1 MNQLSIVNCQFSIE
15 LREQLLA
22 GPDYFT
28 CERMH
33 TRMQKIRCL
42 DRQEKGIPV
51 EMGYKREIPSECAD
65 CPQGREI
72 KAELQKKDQSTE
84 DSMQRKTG
92 ICSECKKEKEIA
104 ARGMCKICY
113 DTWRRKE
120 LTKHRS
126 YSLATM
132 GVNYGEEVSVAEES
146 EDAGIPFVFKD
157 INVGKTCLLQGCAEP
172 QAAKGRCKKHYNEA
186 YLAEK
191 NRMKREGI
199 MGPVVITDLRYLK
212 DSKDTI
218 EADDSIDMT
227 ESAGSVESTTAGE
240 TWIIV
245 DFEQLPKLFEHLR
258 QRAAQELRTPEQQ
271 ALYFIREA
279 LHDQ

>member
-1 MNQLSIVNCQFSIE
+1 
-15 LREQLLA
+15 
-22 GPDYFT
+22 
-28 CERMH
+28 
-33 TRMQKIRCL
+33 
-42 DRQEKGIPV
+42 
-51 EMGYKREIPSECAD
+51 
-65 CPQGREI
+65 
-72 KAELQKKDQSTE
+72 
-84 DSMQRKTG
+84 
-92 ICSECKKEKEIA
+92 
-104 ARGMCKICY
+104 
-113 DTWRRKE
+113 
-120 LTKHRS
+120 
-126 YSLATM
+126 
-132 GVNYGEEVSVAEES
+132 
-146 EDAGIPFVFKD
+146 
-157 INVGKTCLLQGCAEP
+157 
-172 QAAKGRCKKHYNEA
+172 
-186 YLAEK
+186 
-191 NRMKREGI
+191 